1 MKYCPLCERK
11 YDDTVVVCE
20 IDGATLR
27 LVGVKQDPYLGQ
39 LIKGRYNVSSKIGQG
54 GMGTVYLAEQV
65 SVGRKVALKVLQGSY
80 ASDDEFIGRFRREA
94 RLAASLNHKNIVTI
108 YDFDQGNDGSL
119 FIAME
124 YLHGEKLSDV
134 IRRDGSLDVSRAI
147 RLGLQI
153 AEGLE
158 AAHRTGVI
166 HRDIK
171 PDNIMVVGNRGAEE
185 VKLMDFGIARMMDT
199 GTMSNLTRTGMIMGT
214 PAYMAPEQAEGST
227 ISEQTDIYALG
238 IVLYEMLSGSVPF
251 KASTPSAVL
260 IKHLQEAPA
269 PLRKL
274 RREVPAGLES
284 LVMRSLEK
292 KPQKRPRD
300 MREIAKELQKLDATM
315 LVDENS
321 KSLVATRLWRAN
333 LEGYLNRLNSPPR
346 SVIAAIAACL
356 ALALG
361 GFGYRYW
368 SGGKKAEVVSIAV
381 QSDKQELRAGEKL
394 ALKTAANLANGS
406 VAGNLNNVS
415 WHSSNDAIVAVN
427 ANGEVEA
434 KKNGSADITASIQNV
449 VSSPLTLT
457 VKESTEAKSPAG
469 PTIAAR
475 VDELMVAARSALDR
489 GDYGAALGELTKAK
503 ALDGQNKVVQ
513 GEFDRAKKACLAE
526 QRIGLTKLKCD

>member
-11 YDDTVVVCE
+11 YDDNVVACE

-39 LIKGRYNVSSKIGQG
+39 LIKGRYNVTSKIGQG

-171 PDNIMVVGNRGAEE
+171 PDNIMVIGNRGTEE
-185 VKLMDFGIARMMDT
+185 VKLMDFGIARLMDT

-227 ISEQTDIYALG
+227 ISEKTDIYALG

-260 IKHLQEAPA
+260 IKQLQEAPA

-300 MREIAKELQKLDATM
+300 MHEIAKELQTLDATM

-321 KSLVATRLWRAN
+321 KSTVPTRLWRGRF
-333 LEGYLNRLNSPPR
+333 EGYLNRLKNPR
-346 SVIAAIAACL
+346 AAIAVIAAGL

-361 GFGYRYW
+361 GLGYHYW
-368 SGGKKAEVVSIAV
+368 SGGKKPEVVSIAV
-381 QSDKQELRAGEKL
+381 QSDKQELQAGEKL
-394 ALKTAANLANGS
+394 GLKTAANLANGS
-406 VAGNLNNVS
+406 VADNLNVN

-427 ANGEVEA
+427 AKGEIEA
-434 KKNGSADITASIQNV
+434 KKSGSADITASVQNV

-457 VKESTEAKSPAG
+457 VKETKESSSSAG
-469 PTIAAR
+469 PTVAAR

-503 ALDGQNKVVQ
+503 ALDGQNKTVQ
-513 GEFDRAKKACLAE
+513 SEFDRAKKACLAE